1 MLKTKKPKAKE
12 TTNNL
17 LILFAC
23 QVGFTA
29 DGESKFSEMVYK
41 GFINQLNEKQGN
53 VPLIDY
59 QFLKNLDP
67 RISVRQDTRQ

>member
-1 MLKTKKPKAKE
+1 MLKIKKPVVFE

-23 QVGFTA
+23 QVGNKA
-29 DGESKFSEMVYK
+29 DGESKFAEIVYR

-53 VPLIDY
+53 VPLIDH
-59 QFLKNLDP
+59 QFLKNLD
-67 RISVRQDTRQ
+67 